1 MAEEMGGVQPASNGL
16 ASASTVAEPTDI
28 ERARRMAE
36 YRRKEH
42 PKYVRAL
49 DRHIAHVYGP
59 EYVRRWAA

>member
-36 YRRKEH
+36 YRKKQAEAAR
-42 PKYVRAL
+42 RAL
-49 DRHIAHVYGP
+49 NRHIG
-59 EYVRRWAA
+59 RWRAA

>member
-36 YRRKEH
+36 YRMGEA
-42 PKYVRAL
+42 P
-49 DRHIAHVYGP
+49 
-59 EYVRRWAA
+59 